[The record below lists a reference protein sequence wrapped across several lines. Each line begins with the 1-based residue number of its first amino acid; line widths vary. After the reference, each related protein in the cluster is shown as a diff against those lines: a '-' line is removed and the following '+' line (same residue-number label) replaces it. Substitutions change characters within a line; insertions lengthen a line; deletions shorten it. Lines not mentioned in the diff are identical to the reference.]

1 MQSIDA
7 ALFMFAPLMALLFLG
22 VPVAFALITVAAV
35 FGLWHFGDSVVH
47 LFVGK
52 VQEIAA
58 SHALAAAPLFVFM
71 GAMLERSGTA
81 ERLFEVIHMWT
92 RRLPG
97 GWPSARSSCACF
109 LPRRAASSAQPR
121 PS

>member
-1 MQSIDA
+1 
-7 ALFMFAPLMALLFLG
+7 MFAPLMALLFLG

-35 FGLWHFGDSVVH
+35 FGFWHFGDSVVH

-97 GWPSARSSCACF
+97 G
-109 LPRRAASSAQPR
+109 
-121 PS
+121 

>member
-58 SHALAAAPLFVFM
+58 SHALAAAPLFFL
-71 GAMLERSGTA
+71 GL
-81 ERLFEVIHMWT
+81 
-92 RRLPG
+92 RRPFL
-97 GWPSARSSCACF
+97 ARDFA
-109 LPRRAASSAQPR
+109 LMASSR
-121 PS
+121 R